1 VADELDPLV
10 LLDWRRRIAELY
22 ADVRRST
29 DLPAA
34 WAHWR
39 AARDELFAGH
49 PASPVPV
56 AERAGFT
63 GLGMF
68 EYDPAVR
75 LEAALRPAAAELV
88 ELAGGDGATYRFTR
102 FARAHFELAGG
113 PRELDVNWLHGY
125 AGGVFVSFTDQT
137 SGRQTYGGGRYLLDT
152 IKGADLGGSD
162 GRLTLDFNFAYNPS
176 CAYDPAW
183 SCPLPSR
190 SNRLACPVAAGELAP
205 NQPADRQSAGS

>member
-1 VADELDPLV
+1 VAGDGLDPLV
-10 LLDWRRRIAELY
+10 ILDWRRRIAELY
-22 ADVRRST
+22 ADVRRCADPLT
-29 DLPAA
+29 A

-39 AARDELFAGH
+39 AMRDELFAGH
-49 PASPVPV
+49 PASPIPP
-56 AERAGFT
+56 AARGGFR
-63 GLGMF
+63 GLEMF
-68 EYDPAVR
+68 DYDPTARVDA
-75 LEAALRPAAAELV
+75 ELRPAAAELV
-88 ELAGGDGATYRFTR
+88 ELAAGDGATYAFTR

-113 PRELDVNWLHGY
+113 QRELDVNWLHGY

-183 SCPLPSR
+183 SCPLPSPA
-190 SNRLACPVAAGELAP
+190 NRLDCAVLAGELAP
-205 NQPADRQSAGS
+205 G